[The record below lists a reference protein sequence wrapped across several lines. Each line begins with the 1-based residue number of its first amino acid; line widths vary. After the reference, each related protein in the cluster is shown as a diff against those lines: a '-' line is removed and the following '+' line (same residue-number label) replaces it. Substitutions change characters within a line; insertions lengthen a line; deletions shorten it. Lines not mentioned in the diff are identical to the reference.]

1 MTAANIRESFE
12 AAQAVVPLPS
22 AFRAY
27 DLQEFIDHP
36 FPPRE
41 QMLAPWLPVKGLAM
55 VFAPRGVG
63 KTFFALNVGYAVA
76 SGGGFLKWS
85 ATKPR
90 KVILLDGEMTGAQL
104 QERLSEIIAHSNHEP
119 APGYFRLIPFDT
131 FIDGATPD
139 LSTEAGQNLI
149 EPHLADAE
157 LLIVDNLSTL
167 CRSGKENEAESWGQ
181 IQHWALDQRKKGR
194 SVVFV
199 HHAGKGG
206 EQRGTSRR
214 EDVLDTVIRLANP
227 EDYEPSD
234 GARFVVSFTKSRG
247 FHGDQADAFEA
258 RLTDGVWSCVES
270 KDILEA
276 QVRALFAEEGMTVR
290 KAADELGVSKSKVQR
305 VRKRLEEQ

>member
-1 MTAANIRESFE
+1 MRSLAETET
-12 AAQAVVPLPS
+12 VVPLPTG
-22 AFRAY
+22 FRAFE
-27 DLQEFIDHP
+27 LQEFIDHP

-41 QMLAPWLPVKGLAM
+41 QLLPPWLPVKGLAM

-63 KTFFALNVGYAVA
+63 KTFFSLNVGYAVA
-76 SGGGFLKWS
+76 SGGSFLKWT
-85 ATKPR
+85 ATKAR

-104 QERLSEIIAHSNHEP
+104 QERLADIIDHSAHEP
-119 APGYFRLIPFDT
+119 QPGFFRLIPFDT
-131 FIDGATPD
+131 FVDGVTPD
-139 LSTEAGQNLI
+139 LSTEEGQRQI
-149 EPHLADAE
+149 EPHLTDAE
-157 LLIVDNLSTL
+157 LVIVDNLSTL

-181 IQHWALDQRKKGR
+181 IQHWALEQRKKGR
-194 SVVFV
+194 SVLFV

-247 FHGDQADAFEA
+247 FHGEQAESFEA
-258 RLTDGVWSCVES
+258 RLTDGEWSCVES

-276 QVRALFAEEGMTVR
+276 QIRALFAEEGMTVR
-290 KAADELGVSKSKVQR
+290 KAADELGISKSKVQR
-305 VRKRLEEQ
+305 IKKKMDGL